1 MTIRALAVVCFLSLA
16 QAGVTAAAGPTGRLS
31 GTTLIS
37 FGCPG
42 PAREGEPGCNP
53 WRPFAH
59 ARVSVGGR
67 IVVSDA
73 RGRFALSLR
82 PGTYVVAA
90 LPQAHAR
97 GASSVTVHVLAG
109 GSVRVRVRFDG
120 YPKMV

>member
-1 MTIRALAVVCFLSLA
+1 MTVRALAAASFLALA
-16 QAGVTAAAGPTGRLS
+16 LAGVAVAAGPTGRLS

-42 PAREGEPGCNP
+42 PAREGGPGCNP

-67 IVVSDA
+67 VVVSDA
-73 RGRFALSLR
+73 LGRFALSLR

-97 GASSVTVHVLAG
+97 GASPVTVHVLAG
-109 GSVRVRVRFDG
+109 GSVRVKVRFDG